1 MHSNRHFIMS
11 TCWPCSENLKHI
23 NVTKSFACRSIS
35 IFYDK
40 GFGNTEICCSLASI
54 RGLLEKYPTFG
65 REKETGLL
73 GALDT

>member
-1 MHSNRHFIMS
+1 MDICQNCTDRDAG
-11 TCWPCSENLKHI
+11 TPDYRSEILWHLRPYLHKWVINKSLLVRYISVMKH
-23 NVTKSFACRSIS
+23 K
-35 IFYDK
+35 Y
-40 GFGNTEICCSLASI
+40 GSI